1 VAEYEAR
8 SWIGRLKYRAYRS
21 PLVLFLIGPAYV
33 FFVEQRLPVGYWTA
47 GKKYWLSSMG
57 TNLGIAL
64 LLGAIVWFG
73 GWKPLVLIFIPSTM
87 LAACLGVWLF
97 YVQHQ
102 FEGVYWARR
111 RDWDALRAAMDGS
124 SFYTL
129 PAGLRWFS
137 ANIGY
142 HHVHHLNSRIPNYRL
157 KQCCESVSAL
167 REKPAL
173 TIRRS
178 LSAIHLKLWD
188 EERKMLISFP

>member
-1 VAEYEAR
+1 
-8 SWIGRLKYRAYRS
+8 
-21 PLVLFLIGPAYV
+21 
-33 FFVEQRLPVGYWTA
+33 
-47 GKKYWLSSMG
+47 MG
-57 TNLGIAL
+57 I
-64 LLGAIVWFG
+64 
-73 GWKPLVLIFIPSTM
+73 
-87 LAACLGVWLF
+87 WLF

-124 SFYTL
+124 SFYAL

-167 REKPAL
+167 REKPVL

-188 EERKMLISFP
+188 EERKILIGFP